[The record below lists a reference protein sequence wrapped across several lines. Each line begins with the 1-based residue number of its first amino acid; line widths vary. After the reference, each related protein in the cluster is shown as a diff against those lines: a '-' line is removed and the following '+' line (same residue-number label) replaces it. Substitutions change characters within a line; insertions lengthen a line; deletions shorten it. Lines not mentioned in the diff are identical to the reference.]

1 MLWVSPLACSKKC
14 GASWA
19 SKIGVTMSLKTIEA
33 EIGAA
38 KILAV
43 SKLQPTSKIRDIY
56 QEGQRLFGENYPQ
69 EALEKMDELADL
81 PDIEWH
87 LIGHLQ
93 RNKAKLVIGKFHL
106 IHSVDTLELAQLL
119 DNLALAKGI
128 RQNVLIQ
135 VNLAMEETKSGFN
148 KEILEGVWSQLVEL
162 KGLKIMGLMTMPPL
176 TEDGV
181 AARPYFR
188 ELHQLRARLRVTTDP
203 YVHPLT
209 ELSMGTSSDYL
220 AAVAEG
226 ATILRLGTILFG
238 ERPVAG

>member
-1 MLWVSPLACSKKC
+1 
-14 GASWA
+14 
-19 SKIGVTMSLKTIEA
+19 MSLK
-33 EIGAA
+33 EILKNVGKA
-38 KILAV
+38 KVLAV
-43 SKLQPTSKIRDIY
+43 SKLQTPEKIRHLY
-56 QEGQRLFGENYPQ
+56 HEGQRLFGENYAQ
-69 EALEKMDELADL
+69 EALEKMELLEDL

-93 RNKAKLVIGKFHL
+93 RNKAKLIIGKFHL
-106 IHSVDTLELAQLL
+106 IHSVDTLELAETLSK
-119 DNLALAKGI
+119 LALAKGI

-135 VNLAMEETKSGFN
+135 VNLAQEVTKSGFN
-148 KEILEGVWSQLVEL
+148 KENFELAWPKLIEL

-181 AARPYFR
+181 EARPFFR
-188 ELHQLRARLRVTTDP
+188 ELHELRARLRDKTDP

-209 ELSMGTSSDYL
+209 ELSMGTSNDYM

-238 ERPVAG
+238 EREARR

>member
-1 MLWVSPLACSKKC
+1 
-14 GASWA
+14 
-19 SKIGVTMSLKTIEA
+19 MSLK
-33 EIGAA
+33 EILANVGKA

-43 SKLQPTSKIRDIY
+43 SKLQTPEKIRQLY
-56 QEGQRLFGENYPQ
+56 NEGQRLFGENYAQ
-69 EALEKMDELADL
+69 EALEKMELLEDL

-106 IHSVDTLELAQLL
+106 IHSVDTLELAEAL
-119 DNLALAKGI
+119 NKLALAKGI

-148 KEILEGVWSQLVEL
+148 KENLELAWPKLIEL

-181 AARPYFR
+181 EARPFFR
-188 ELHQLRARLRVTTDP
+188 ELHELRARLRNTTDP

-209 ELSMGTSSDYL
+209 ELSMGTSSDYM

-238 ERPVAG
+238 ERETRR

>member
-1 MLWVSPLACSKKC
+1 V
-14 GASWA
+14 
-19 SKIGVTMSLKTIEA
+19 SLK
-33 EIGAA
+33 EILEKVGKA

-43 SKLQPTSKIRDIY
+43 SKLQTPEKIRLLY
-56 QEGQRLFGENYPQ
+56 QEGQRLFGENYAQ
-69 EALEKMDELADL
+69 EALEKMELLEDL

-93 RNKAKLVIGKFHL
+93 RNKAKLIIGKFHL
-106 IHSVDTLELAQLL
+106 IHSVDTLELAEIL
-119 DNLALAKGI
+119 NKLALAKGI

-148 KEILEGVWSQLVEL
+148 KENLEFAWPKLIEL

-181 AARPYFR
+181 EARPFFR
-188 ELHQLRARLRVTTDP
+188 ELHELRARLRDQTDP
-203 YVHPLT
+203 YLHPLT
-209 ELSMGTSSDYL
+209 ELSMGTSSDYM

-238 ERPVAG
+238 ERESRR

>member
-1 MLWVSPLACSKKC
+1 
-14 GASWA
+14 
-19 SKIGVTMSLKTIEA
+19 MSLK
-33 EIGAA
+33 EILEKVGQA

-43 SKLQPTSKIRDIY
+43 SKLQTPEKIRHLYD
-56 QEGQRLFGENYPQ
+56 EGQRLFGENYAQ
-69 EALEKMDELADL
+69 EALEKMEILADL

-93 RNKAKLVIGKFHL
+93 RNKAKLIIGKFHL
-106 IHSVDTLELAQLL
+106 IHSVDTLELAEVLN
-119 DNLALAKGI
+119 NLALAKGI

-148 KEILEGVWSQLVEL
+148 KENLDIAWPKLVEL
-162 KGLKIMGLMTMPPL
+162 QGLKIMGLMTMPPL

-181 AARPYFR
+181 EARPFFR
-188 ELHQLRARLRVTTDP
+188 ELHELRARLRDTTDP

-209 ELSMGTSSDYL
+209 ELSMGTSSDYM

-238 ERPVAG
+238 ERETRR